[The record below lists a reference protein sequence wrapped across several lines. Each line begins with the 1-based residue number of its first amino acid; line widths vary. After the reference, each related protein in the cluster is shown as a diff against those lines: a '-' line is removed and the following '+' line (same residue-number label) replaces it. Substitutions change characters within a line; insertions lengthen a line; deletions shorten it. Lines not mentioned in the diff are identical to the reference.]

1 MCEDMSQGT
10 FDILWDDLCEANDQN
25 ENSDNII
32 TAVSELTSVDFLKEH
47 GFDIEL
53 LFIEMNE
60 DQNHEN
66 VLSFNSTTNTGHVTT
81 ELPSR
86 VSSPITLSKS
96 DELPS
101 TSRTPVTPVEPN
113 HANEF
118 TSRANVILAGPNP
131 VLPETNENSTSP
143 LNNQER
149 PSNSNLK
156 KAEFME
162 ISSTDVRILI
172 ENEENKNTLKKTLSD
187 VAKFERFLESKQETK
202 QCHQIEPDLLDEYL
216 ANFILSVRKPDG
228 DEYEPSTIRNMVG
241 SIDRK
246 LRRQRYPHKIFS
258 EQSNIFQLSRD
269 ALHAK
274 QKSLKRLGKG
284 NKPKKSCP
292 ISDQEIDM
300 LYDKGILGN
309 RTAKSLLNT
318 IWINNCILFG
328 LRGTKENYN
337 LRWGDVCLK
346 TSSDGVE
353 YLELRE
359 RQTKTRTGS
368 NINDVRE
375 VTPKIYATPDDLERC
390 PVEMYKLYASKRPN
404 DFCEQDNPFYIS
416 PRSSSQ
422 KVS

>member
-1 MCEDMSQGT
+1 
-10 FDILWDDLCEANDQN
+10 
-25 ENSDNII
+25 
-32 TAVSELTSVDFLKEH
+32 
-47 GFDIEL
+47 
-53 LFIEMNE
+53 
-60 DQNHEN
+60 
-66 VLSFNSTTNTGHVTT
+66 
-81 ELPSR
+81 
-86 VSSPITLSKS
+86 
-96 DELPS
+96 
-101 TSRTPVTPVEPN
+101 
-113 HANEF
+113 
-118 TSRANVILAGPNP
+118 
-131 VLPETNENSTSP
+131 
-143 LNNQER
+143 
-149 PSNSNLK
+149 
-156 KAEFME
+156 ME

-337 LRWGDVCLK
+337 LRY
-346 TSSDGVE
+346 SP
-353 YLELRE
+353 LEV
-359 RQTKTRTGS
+359 
-368 NINDVRE
+368 NV
-375 VTPKIYATPDDLERC
+375 
-390 PVEMYKLYASKRPN
+390 KLFKHVLNLQICY
-404 DFCEQDNPFYIS
+404 
-416 PRSSSQ
+416 
-422 KVS
+422 